1 MEMCYNYYKIMKL
14 GDTMLTSD
22 EVLNLNYYKKTSYTG
37 WINGMRFLIR
47 REAPEEGDAFFHAW
61 VWPGPLIFSLT
72 DDSLKT
78 DFTAPFTNEGKQQV
92 VDWLTHSMRINPE
105 KWSHEKKNLYYKNTK
120 TPGAFPGVFRFLI
133 CRLYPVIFI
142 CLLC

>member
-1 MEMCYNYYKIMKL
+1 
-14 GDTMLTSD
+14 MLTSD

-72 DDSLKT
+72 
-78 DFTAPFTNEGKQQV
+78 NEGKQQV
-92 VDWLTHSMRINPE
+92 VDWINAQYEEHPE
-105 KWSHEKKNLYYKNTK
+105 KWSHEKKNLY
-120 TPGAFPGVFRFLI
+120 
-133 CRLYPVIFI
+133 
-142 CLLC
+142 

>member
-1 MEMCYNYYKIMKL
+1 MEMCYNYYKIMKP

-78 DFTAPFTNEGKQQV
+78 DFTAPFSNEGRQQV
-92 VDWLTHSMRINPE
+92 VDWINAQYEDHPE
-105 KWSHEKKNLYYKNTK
+105 KWSHEKKNLY
-120 TPGAFPGVFRFLI
+120 
-133 CRLYPVIFI
+133 
-142 CLLC
+142 

>member
-1 MEMCYNYYKIMKL
+1 MKS
-14 GDTMLTSD
+14 GDSMLTFD

-37 WINGMRFLIR
+37 WINGMRFLIK

-78 DFTAPFTNEGKQQV
+78 DFTAPFSNEGKQQV
-92 VDWLTHSMRINPE
+92 VDWINAQYEDHHTKKRICIKQTP
-105 KWSHEKKNLYYKNTK
+105 K
-120 TPGAFPGVFRFLI
+120 TPGRSPGVFG
-133 CRLYPVIFI
+133 VFI
-142 CLLC
+142 TLHT

>member
-1 MEMCYNYYKIMKL
+1 
-14 GDTMLTSD
+14 MLTSD

-92 VDWLTHSMRINPE
+92 GDWINAQYEDHPE
-105 KWSHEKKNLYYKNTK
+105 KWSHEKKNLY
-120 TPGAFPGVFRFLI
+120 
-133 CRLYPVIFI
+133 
-142 CLLC
+142 

>member
-1 MEMCYNYYKIMKL
+1 
-14 GDTMLTSD
+14 MLTSD

-78 DFTAPFTNEGKQQV
+78 DFTARAYMSSVQQGEEFVETFKQQGKARIEILSEVACEGQCGVRFKGEFV
-92 VDWLTHSMRINPE
+92 VLKAH
-105 KWSHEKKNLYYKNTK
+105 
-120 TPGAFPGVFRFLI
+120 
-133 CRLYPVIFI
+133 
-142 CLLC
+142 

>member
-1 MEMCYNYYKIMKL
+1 
-14 GDTMLTSD
+14 MLTSD

-92 VDWLTHSMRINPE
+92 VAHSMRIIRKNGHTRKKICINKTQKLREPFPE
-105 KWSHEKKNLYYKNTK
+105 FSC
-120 TPGAFPGVFRFLI
+120 FSS
-133 CRLYPVIFI
+133 RLYPDDFI
-142 CLLC
+142 CLLLHT

>member
-1 MEMCYNYYKIMKL
+1 
-14 GDTMLTSD
+14 MLTSD

-78 DFTAPFTNEGKQQV
+78 DFTAPFTNEGGCIRMI
-92 VDWLTHSMRINPE
+92 L
-105 KWSHEKKNLYYKNTK
+105 
-120 TPGAFPGVFRFLI
+120 FVFCCIHKVLHTIDGRVNALDI
-133 CRLYPVIFI
+133 
-142 CLLC
+142 

>member
-1 MEMCYNYYKIMKL
+1 MTNTIYIHQPEKAVSFTRLPNFLFEAPTFIPLSNEAK
-14 GDTMLTSD
+14 
-22 EVLNLNYYKKTSYTG
+22 VLYAFILRRTDLSRKNG

-92 VDWLTHSMRINPE
+92 VDWINAQYEDHPE
-105 KWSHEKKNLYYKNTK
+105 KWSHEKKNLY
-120 TPGAFPGVFRFLI
+120 
-133 CRLYPVIFI
+133 
-142 CLLC
+142 

>member
-78 DFTAPFTNEGKQQV
+78 DFTAPFTNEG
-92 VDWLTHSMRINPE
+92 
-105 KWSHEKKNLYYKNTK
+105 
-120 TPGAFPGVFRFLI
+120 
-133 CRLYPVIFI
+133 
-142 CLLC
+142 CLLYTSPSPRD

>member
-1 MEMCYNYYKIMKL
+1 
-14 GDTMLTSD
+14 MLTSD

-78 DFTAPFTNEGKQQV
+78 DFTAPFTNEASSRSLTG
-92 VDWLTHSMRINPE
+92 LTHSMRIIRKNGHMRKKICINKTQKLREPFPE
-105 KWSHEKKNLYYKNTK
+105 FSC
-120 TPGAFPGVFRFLI
+120 FSS
-133 CRLYPVIFI
+133 RLYPDDFI
-142 CLLC
+142 CLLLHT

>member
-92 VDWLTHSMRINPE
+92 VDWINAQYE
-105 KWSHEKKNLYYKNTK
+105 D
-120 TPGAFPGVFRFLI
+120 
-133 CRLYPVIFI
+133 
-142 CLLC
+142 CLLYTSPSPRDRG

>member
-1 MEMCYNYYKIMKL
+1 
-14 GDTMLTSD
+14 MLTSD

-47 REAPEEGDAFFHAW
+47 RKPPRKGTPFFMHGS
-61 VWPGPLIFSLT
+61 GPVLLPFPWT

-92 VDWLTHSMRINPE
+92 VDWINAQYEDHPE
-105 KWSHEKKNLYYKNTK
+105 KWSHEKKNLY
-120 TPGAFPGVFRFLI
+120 
-133 CRLYPVIFI
+133 
-142 CLLC
+142 

>member
-1 MEMCYNYYKIMKL
+1 
-14 GDTMLTSD
+14 MLTSD

-78 DFTAPFTNEGKQQV
+78 DFTAPFTNEGKQE
-92 VDWLTHSMRINPE
+92 IYN
-105 KWSHEKKNLYYKNTK
+105 KNGLCDFPLESKNSCSK
-120 TPGAFPGVFRFLI
+120 IGRKAVMQIRENMKEGEHAA
-133 CRLYPVIFI
+133 
-142 CLLC
+142 

>member
-61 VWPGPLIFSLT
+61 VWPGPLILSLI
-72 DDSLKT
+72 
-78 DFTAPFTNEGKQQV
+78 
-92 VDWLTHSMRINPE
+92 HI
-105 KWSHEKKNLYYKNTK
+105 
-120 TPGAFPGVFRFLI
+120 
-133 CRLYPVIFI
+133 
-142 CLLC
+142 

>member
-1 MEMCYNYYKIMKL
+1 MSK
-14 GDTMLTSD
+14 SD
-22 EVLNLNYYKKTSYTG
+22 ICHDGNLHIGVVVTN
-37 WINGMRFLIR
+37 NGMRFLIR

-92 VDWLTHSMRINPE
+92 VDWINAQYEDHPE
-105 KWSHEKKNLYYKNTK
+105 KWSHEKKNLY
-120 TPGAFPGVFRFLI
+120 
-133 CRLYPVIFI
+133 
-142 CLLC
+142 

>member
-61 VWPGPLIFSLT
+61 VS
-72 DDSLKT
+72 
-78 DFTAPFTNEGKQQV
+78 APY
-92 VDWLTHSMRINPE
+92 L
-105 KWSHEKKNLYYKNTK
+105 
-120 TPGAFPGVFRFLI
+120 FPDG
-133 CRLYPVIFI
+133 
-142 CLLC
+142 

>member
-72 DDSLKT
+72 DDPHT
-78 DFTAPFTNEGKQQV
+78 V
-92 VDWLTHSMRINPE
+92 R
-105 KWSHEKKNLYYKNTK
+105 
-120 TPGAFPGVFRFLI
+120 
-133 CRLYPVIFI
+133 
-142 CLLC
+142 

>member
-1 MEMCYNYYKIMKL
+1 MCYNYYKIMKP

-78 DFTAPFTNEGKQQV
+78 DFTAPFTNEASSRSLTG
-92 VDWLTHSMRINPE
+92 LTHSMRIIRKNG
-105 KWSHEKKNLYYKNTK
+105 HMRKKNLY
-120 TPGAFPGVFRFLI
+120 
-133 CRLYPVIFI
+133 
-142 CLLC
+142 